1 MTTALA
7 TVADTSFD
15 PETFEQQ
22 IDIWLKIK
30 RHRLAVHVNEYVS
43 VSRLKTFEQ
52 CNLKFWFEYVADYP
66 RGENAAADF
75 GKFLHAV
82 LEDVYGSVVDEEF
95 QGIIPEAKVTA
106 CFRAQ
111 WEASGLIDPI
121 LYAEGLKIIR
131 GYFDQHPD
139 VDCWDILGIE
149 LPFDIEIEGRRV
161 KGFIDR
167 VDRVDH
173 ETIEIIDYKSN
184 RQMFEK
190 EDLEIDTQVSVYA
203 IVIPQMFPWAKK
215 IRFRFDMLRHGKSQF
230 TQRTQEELEIAAG
243 YIASTA
249 NRTEIEAREWPAKLG
264 FLCNY
269 CSHRQRC
276 DAYNAAITAGPAH
289 DDQVDVSVGN
299 LVSVSR
305 ERERLNNMKS
315 VIEGRVKEL
324 DKTLKSVAGENGE
337 TMIGE
342 YTYRMITVN
351 KQSYDIQELLP
362 LLVKHSGKSEQE
374 ILKLVTKVDKKAADE
389 LIKEVRAQWE
399 GKGSR
404 AQKAQFAMELIAA
417 TNEEFWFSKFES
429 RLNKNALRAAPPSS
443 TAELAEGAE
452 PKALPVSSEAPTCAF
467 CQVKALKMVERGG
480 VRFAVCEEHKNKRN
494 APQKE

>member
-1 MTTALA
+1 MNLA
-7 TVADTSFD
+7 ITEDTSFD
-15 PETFEQQ
+15 PSEFEPM

-52 CNLKFWFEYVADYP
+52 CPQKFWFEYVAEYP

-75 GKFLHAV
+75 GVFLHAV
-82 LEDVYGSVVDEEF
+82 LEGVYAWVVAEEF
-95 QGIIPEAKVTA
+95 QGIIPEAKVTEI
-106 CFRAQ
+106 FRAE
-111 WEASGLIDPI
+111 WEISKLIDPA
-121 LYAEGLKIIR
+121 LYAEGIKLIR
-131 GYFDQHPD
+131 AYFDQHPD

-184 RQMFEK
+184 RQMFER
-190 EDLEIDTQVSVYA
+190 EELEIDTQVSVYA
-203 IVIPQMFPWAKK
+203 IAIPQMFPWAKN
-215 IRFRFDMLRHGKSQF
+215 IRFRFDMLRHGKAQF
-230 TQRTQEELEIAAG
+230 AQRTQEELEIAAS

-276 DAYNAAITAGPAH
+276 NEYQAAITSGIDH
-289 DDQVDVSVGN
+289 NDEIDVSVAN
-299 LVSVSR
+299 LTIVSR
-305 ERERLNNMKS
+305 ERERLHNMNA
-315 VIEGRVKEL
+315 VIAGRVKEL
-324 DKTLKSVAGENGE
+324 DKALKSVAGENGE
-337 TMIGE
+337 TVIGE

-351 KQSYDIQELLP
+351 KQSYDLTELLP
-362 LLVKHSGKSEQE
+362 LLIKHSGKTAEE

-389 LIKEVRAQWE
+389 LIKEVKAQWE
-399 GKGSR
+399 GQGSR
-404 AQKAQFAMELIAA
+404 ALKAQFAMELIAA
-417 TNEEFWFSKFES
+417 INEEFWFSKFES
-429 RLNKNALRAAPPSS
+429 RLNKNALRAPSAQAPE
-443 TAELAEGAE
+443 ALAEGAE
-452 PKALPVSSEAPTCAF
+452 PKALPAPSQTPDCGF
-467 CQVKALKMVERGG
+467 CQAKAIKMVERGG
-480 VRFAVCEEHKNKRN
+480 HRFAVCEEHKNKRN